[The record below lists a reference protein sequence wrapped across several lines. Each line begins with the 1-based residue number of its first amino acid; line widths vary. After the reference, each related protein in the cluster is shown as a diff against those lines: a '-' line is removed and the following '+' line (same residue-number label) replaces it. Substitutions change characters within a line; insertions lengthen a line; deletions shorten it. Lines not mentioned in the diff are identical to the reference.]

1 MGPLFMHGVSL
12 LSLTTLQP
20 GSCSSTI
27 PLPHR
32 PTLFPVLSAALCE
45 YNSRDLDG
53 TTQLSN
59 GHTKHGAVPEAW
71 GLALGEHEIAQ
82 PPLFHDGIRPTEGH
96 LGCFQDLA
104 VVLLSSQHL

>member
-71 GLALGEHEIAQ
+71 GLALVPSLHYFMMASD
-82 PPLFHDGIRPTEGH
+82 PLKGILVAFKTWQ
-96 LGCFQDLA
+96 LC
-104 VVLLSSQHL
+104 S